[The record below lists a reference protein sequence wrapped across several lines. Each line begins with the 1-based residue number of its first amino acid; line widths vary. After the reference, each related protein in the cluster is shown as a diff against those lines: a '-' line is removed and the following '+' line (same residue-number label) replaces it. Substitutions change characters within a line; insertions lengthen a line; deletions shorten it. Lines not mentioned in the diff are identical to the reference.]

1 MSPSMGIT
9 CPEIDRAASEAR
21 NTASAPMSDGSTNAW
36 RDWFTIPRR
45 SSSSIGRPDA
55 RARSWYT
62 RSARS
67 PATAP
72 GAMAL
77 TRMSCCPSSIERVF
91 VNPISAH
98 LVDEYGLRLA

>member
-9 CPEIDRAASEAR
+9 WPEIDFAASDAR
-21 NTASAPMSDGSTNAW
+21 NTASCAMSLGSTSSLS
-36 RDWFTIPRR
+36 DWLASPMRF
-45 SSSSIGRPDA
+45 SSSIERPEICA
-55 RARSWYT
+55 RPWKT

-77 TRMSCCPSSIERVF
+77 TRMPCSPSSMDSVL
-91 VNPISAH
+91 VKPINAH
-98 LVDEYGLRLA
+98 LVAA